1 MAVQER
7 NRANF
12 ADEGFNGTGELK
24 FGLIEVV
31 YEWAKGMVR
40 FRSPA
45 KRHHLGLPR
54 VASADSR
61 NEHAVL

>member
-12 ADEGFNGTGELK
+12 ADEGFNGSGELK

-31 YEWAKGMVR
+31 YEWAKGMVSLFA
-40 FRSPA
+40 FRGQTLA
-45 KRHHLGLPR
+45 Q
-54 VASADSR
+54 AD
-61 NEHAVL
+61 

>member
-12 ADEGFNGTGELK
+12 ADEGFNGSGELK

-31 YEWAKGMVR
+31 YEWAKGMVSAI
-40 FRSPA
+40 RS
-45 KRHHLGLPR
+45 
-54 VASADSR
+54 SESR
-61 NEHAVL
+61 YAG

>member
-12 ADEGFNGTGELK
+12 ADEGFNGSGELK

-40 FRSPA
+40 LLRTSRSFLPA
-45 KRHHLGLPR
+45 
-54 VASADSR
+54 
-61 NEHAVL
+61 N